1 MQRHVMLTALCI
13 PAELINGRAAMTGFV
28 AAVVS
33 EIITHQSTLSQ
44 ITGRVIDGDV
54 VETAKGASWFGWGA
68 VIVILTMASLAP
80 RLFEDQQ
87 PEDREYGIW
96 RASAELLNGRV
107 AMLGFVAL
115 LATEAVTNSSPLF

>member
-1 MQRHVMLTALCI
+1 MLTASCI
-13 PAELINGRAAMTGFV
+13 HAELINGRAAMTGFV

>member
-1 MQRHVMLTALCI
+1 MLTRVCI
-13 PAELINGRAAMTGFV
+13 LAELINGRAAMTGFV
-28 AAVVS
+28 AAIVS
-33 EIITHQSTLSQ
+33 EVITHQSTLSQ

-96 RASAELLNGRV
+96 RASAETLNGRV